1 MNKINNY
8 AIIPSNI
15 RYDEKLNSSEKLLYG
30 EISALTNKYGY
41 CNAQN
46 KYFAELYKVTITSV
60 SRWISHL
67 QELDY
72 IKIEFIK
79 NDKILTRHIYIN
91 DNPLQNCK
99 YLNKNISKYAD
110 SSNYLPIVKKNNTYK
125 SKQHLPKCKGGI
137 SKNVKDNNIIEDEIF
152 NLIINNNPK
161 VPEKFLAIITNLEFN
176 YTQNILKIM
185 SKDKVEM
192 VKNIVNVLYSLYK
205 SKFRNILFKAD
216 RTELIKLYIVSEEHN
231 PNNLPKYYRHTI
243 INKYSK

>member
-8 AIIPSNI
+8 AIIPSNV

-46 KYFAELYKVTITSV
+46 KYFSELYKVTITSV

-79 NDKILTRHIYIN
+79 KDKILSRHIYIN

-99 YLNKNISKYAD
+99 YHNKNISEYAN
-110 SSNYLPIVKKNNTYK
+110 SSNYLPIIKKNNTHKNKHYL
-125 SKQHLPKCKGGI
+125 QNCKGGI
-137 SKNVKDNNIIEDEIF
+137 NKNVKDNNIIEDDIF
-152 NLIINNNPK
+152 NLIINNSPK
-161 VPEKFLAIITNLEFN
+161 VPKKFLAIITNLEFN
-176 YTQNILKIM
+176 YTQTILKIM

-216 RTELIKLYIVSEEHN
+216 RSELIKLYIVSEEHN

-243 INKYSK
+243 INKYST

>member
-8 AIIPSNI
+8 AIIPSNV
-15 RYDEKLNSSEKLLYG
+15 RYDDKLNSSEKLLYG
-30 EISALTNKYGY
+30 EISALTNKCGY

-79 NDKILTRHIYIN
+79 NDKILSRHIYIN

-99 YLNKNISKYAD
+99 YQNKNISKYAN
-110 SSNYLPIVKKNNTYK
+110 SSNYLPIVKKNNTHNN
-125 SKQHLPKCKGGI
+125 KQHLQKYKGGI
-137 SKNVKDNNIIEDEIF
+137 NKNVKDNNIIEDDIF
-152 NLIINNNPK
+152 NLIINNSPK
-161 VPEKFLAIITNLEFN
+161 VPKKFLTIIVNLEFN

-231 PNNLPKYYRHTI
+231 PNNLLRYYRHTI
-243 INKYSK
+243 INKYST

>member
-1 MNKINNY
+1 MNKTNNY
-8 AIIPSNI
+8 AIIPLNV

-99 YLNKNISKYAD
+99 YLNKNILKYAN
-110 SSNYLPIVKKNNTYK
+110 SSNYLPIVKKNNTHNT
-125 SKQHLPKCKGGI
+125 KQHLPKCKGGI
-137 SKNVKDNNIIEDEIF
+137 SKNVKDNNIIEDDIF
-152 NLIINNNPK
+152 SLIINNSPK
-161 VPEKFLAIITNLEFN
+161 VPKKFLTIIVNLEFN

-205 SKFRNILFKAD
+205 SKFRNILFKVD

-231 PNNLPKYYRHTI
+231 PNNLLKYYRHTI
-243 INKYSK
+243 INKYST

>member
-1 MNKINNY
+1 M
-8 AIIPSNI
+8 
-15 RYDEKLNSSEKLLYG
+15 EKFQDLL
-30 EISALTNKYGY
+30 ILTNKYGY

-79 NDKILTRHIYIN
+79 NDKILSRHIYIN

-99 YLNKNISKYAD
+99 YQSKNISKYAN
-110 SSNYLPIVKKNNTYK
+110 SSTYLPIVKKNNTHNN
-125 SKQHLPKCKGGI
+125 KQHLQKCKGGI
-137 SKNVKDNNIIEDEIF
+137 NKNVKDNNIIEDDIF
-152 NLIINNNPK
+152 NLIINNSPK
-161 VPEKFLAIITNLEFN
+161 VPKKFLAIITNLEFN
-176 YTQNILKIM
+176 YTQTIF
-185 SKDKVEM
+185 
-192 VKNIVNVLYSLYK
+192 NVLYSLYK

-231 PNNLPKYYRHTI
+231 PNNLLRYYRHTI
-243 INKYSK
+243 INKYST